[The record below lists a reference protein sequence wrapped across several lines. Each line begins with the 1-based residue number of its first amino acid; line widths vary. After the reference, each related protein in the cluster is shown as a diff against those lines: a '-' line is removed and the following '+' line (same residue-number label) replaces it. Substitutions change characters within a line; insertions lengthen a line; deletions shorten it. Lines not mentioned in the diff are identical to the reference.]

1 MRPELAAAHAA
12 VDEAVAILRD
22 GRARPHERID
32 KAAKDFLTEVD
43 LASES
48 AMQRSLAAS
57 TPEIGFYGEEG
68 GGAALDSGKVWV
80 ADPLDGTINYA
91 TGSPLC
97 GVMLGLLEDGVPT
110 LGVIDL
116 PFLGVRVDSGVL
128 ADVGSL
134 EDGIIGMGDAFHRGG
149 ARLDA
154 YLKLTMSVHRRALRF
169 RCVGAASVLWAWLVS
184 GQIQGMLLAHNN
196 PYDVVAGHATLARRE
211 RYAPTTRAPRSSWSR
226 AEPWRPSPASSL
238 NSSAS
243 RPISRRRQRE
253 TAEKFTRDRAHQ
265 RDVRVPL
272 DPETGRVR
280 QPHPPVHR
288 DRLAD
293 EQRLKHRHNH
303 VGGE

>member
-1 MRPELAAAHAA
+1 VLLTEWVGQVRNYDVRVRPELAAAHAA

-22 GRARPHERID
+22 GRARPHERIA

-68 GGAALDSGKVWV
+68 GGAALDSGTVWV
-80 ADPLDGTINYA
+80 ADPLDGTVNYA

-116 PFLGVRVDSGVL
+116 PFLGVRIDSGAV

-134 EDGIIGMGDAFHRGG
+134 KEAIIGMGDAFHRGG

-154 YLKLTMSVHRRALRF
+154 YLDLTAGVHRRALRF
-169 RCVGAASVLWAWLVS
+169 RCVGAASVLWTWLVS
-184 GQIQGMLLAHNN
+184 GQIQGMVLAHNN
-196 PYDVVAGHATLARRE
+196 PYDVVAGHAIARAAGAMCTDYAGAPLTLKSSGAMAAVPGVQPELVSLAADLAAAAARD
-211 RYAPTTRAPRSSWSR
+211 T
-226 AEPWRPSPASSL
+226 
-238 NSSAS
+238 
-243 RPISRRRQRE
+243 
-253 TAEKFTRDRAHQ
+253 
-265 RDVRVPL
+265 
-272 DPETGRVR
+272 
-280 QPHPPVHR
+280 
-288 DRLAD
+288 
-293 EQRLKHRHNH
+293 
-303 VGGE
+303 